1 MYNVLIAEDSK
12 PILRNIRGL
21 LEASGLPVR
30 IAATAANGEE
40 ALEAIRTHS
49 VDILLTDI
57 RMPKMDGLTLIAE
70 AKRLHPKLKAVLISG
85 YNDFEYTRKALN
97 LQVSDYLLKPVDRKQ
112 LTEVMQSVL
121 GQLQETREQA
131 ATLFRDIVEE
141 SYWREM
147 DRKAEFYEREK
158 TFVVLRRQPF
168 AEGADKLTPAFV
180 ASRLRLPDPAWVIPM
195 LAADRLLVAANG
207 DWAAEVS
214 GSPLPLLEDI
224 RLRLLDAG
232 LPVSVAGSFKPM
244 EWSLLPEK
252 VKEAA
257 DSLEEQ
263 LLLFKPVS
271 IDCDHPRPSIEP
283 GFEEIDR
290 LGGQFASVIEQQL
303 NKDRFV
309 LMLSEQLAK
318 WKLGSL
324 RLVELKRFLGHV
336 GAAFEPLLEDGE
348 GSGPVRVYAEF
359 DRLLALPGYELFCSS
374 LLATAE
380 EWLDEARS
388 RNRKAGD
395 ELFREIEQYLRTNLY
410 ASVSIP
416 DLANRFHV
424 SPSYVSRIV
433 KRFSGQTF
441 VHYYTDLKISEAR
454 RLMETRPD
462 MLIREIAEALCFGD
476 QHYFSKVF
484 KERVGCSPVEYKSR
498 I

>member
-1 MYNVLIAEDSK
+1 
-12 PILRNIRGL
+12 
-21 LEASGLPVR
+21 
-30 IAATAANGEE
+30 
-40 ALEAIRTHS
+40 
-49 VDILLTDI
+49 
-57 RMPKMDGLTLIAE
+57 
-70 AKRLHPKLKAVLISG
+70 
-85 YNDFEYTRKALN
+85 
-97 LQVSDYLLKPVDRKQ
+97 
-112 LTEVMQSVL
+112 
-121 GQLQETREQA
+121 
-131 ATLFRDIVEE
+131 
-141 SYWREM
+141 
-147 DRKAEFYEREK
+147 
-158 TFVVLRRQPF
+158 
-168 AEGADKLTPAFV
+168 
-180 ASRLRLPDPAWVIPM
+180 
-195 LAADRLLVAANG
+195 
-207 DWAAEVS
+207 
-214 GSPLPLLEDI
+214 
-224 RLRLLDAG
+224 
-232 LPVSVAGSFKPM
+232 M

-271 IDCDHPRPSIEP
+271 IDCDRPRPPIEP

-290 LGGQFASVIEQQL
+290 LGGQFASLIEQQL

-324 RLVELKRFLGHV
+324 RLTELKRFLGHV

-380 EWLDEARS
+380 GWLDEARS

-395 ELFREIEQYLRTNLY
+395 ELFREIEQYLKTNLY